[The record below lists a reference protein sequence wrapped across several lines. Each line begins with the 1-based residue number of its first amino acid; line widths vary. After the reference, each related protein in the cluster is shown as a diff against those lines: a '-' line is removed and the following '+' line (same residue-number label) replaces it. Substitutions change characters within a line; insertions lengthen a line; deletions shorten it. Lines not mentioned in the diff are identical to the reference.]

1 MRLGRLL
8 MTMAA
13 ALVPAAAQPQ
23 SLAAPEPAFDA
34 ASIKPAKPGTR
45 GYSIRPLPGRVSAE
59 NVTLKLLIAEAYHI
73 SDRQISGGPKWID
86 AERYDIEAK
95 AAGDVPP
102 TTYQLRAMLQKLL
115 LDRFALAL
123 RREAQEMPVY
133 VLRAGKGGPKFRPAA
148 HPEAPVMFHVFQR
161 RQITA
166 GNAPLE
172 NLTEALAWLLGKPVL
187 DRTGLEG
194 SFDYKLDWTPDEV
207 QLQSPEAPPQADGT
221 APSLA
226 GALLQQMGLRIT
238 SEKAPVEVLVVE
250 RAEKPIGN

>member
-1 MRLGRLL
+1 MRLGWLL
-8 MTMAA
+8 MI
-13 ALVPAAAQPQ
+13 VVAAQSQ
-23 SLAAPEPAFDA
+23 SLPEAAFDA
-34 ASIKPAKPGTR
+34 ASIKPARPGTR

-73 SDRQISGGPKWID
+73 SDLQISGGPKWID

-95 AAGDVPP
+95 GAGNVPP
-102 TTYQLRAMLQKLL
+102 TAYQLRAMLQRLL

-123 RREAQEMPVY
+123 RREAREMPVY
-133 VLRAGKGGPKFRPAA
+133 VLRTGKDGPKFRPAA
-148 HPEAPVMFHVFQR
+148 HPDAPIMFRVFQR
-161 RQITA
+161 RQIAA

-172 NLTEALAWLLGKPVL
+172 NLTEALSWLLGKPVL

-207 QLQSPEAPPQADGT
+207 QLQSQEAPPQADGT
-221 APSLA
+221 SPSLA

-238 SEKAPVEVLVVE
+238 SERAPVETLVVE
-250 RAEKPIGN
+250 RAEKPTAN